1 MSHLCCHGARKS
13 RRMCEPLRH
22 FVMILGRR
30 EMIGGVVRMMFSRAA
45 RRAQVHLDTAK
56 PRRQPHGYT
65 T

>member
-1 MSHLCCHGARKS
+1 
-13 RRMCEPLRH
+13 
-22 FVMILGRR
+22 MILGRR